1 MGPVGDLQ
9 HNRNIPARTT
19 SGIEPNYPWSPSLR
33 REGPGPPVRG
43 LFPCLGHGW
52 DRRRGRIRAVHE
64 VTITIRWRDVDNYG
78 HVNNAVYLT
87 YLEECR
93 DRLVESLF
101 GTEEAW
107 DFVLARVAIDYRN
120 QLTQADG
127 QVLVRC
133 GVAGHGT
140 SSVRT
145 WERITKLDG
154 TVAAESEAVIVPRD
168 PAGERS
174 RPLTDA
180 EQAILRAAT
189 EEPS

>member
-1 MGPVGDLQ
+1 M
-9 HNRNIPARTT
+9 
-19 SGIEPNYPWSPSLR
+19 
-33 REGPGPPVRG
+33 
-43 LFPCLGHGW
+43 
-52 DRRRGRIRAVHE
+52 HE

-93 DRLVESLF
+93 DRLVEFLF

-127 QVLVRC
+127 QVGCDAGSPARDLERADLGADREARRHRGRRVRGGDRSQGSC
-133 GVAGHGT
+133 
-140 SSVRT
+140 R
-145 WERITKLDG
+145 R
-154 TVAAESEAVIVPRD
+154 AE
-168 PAGERS
+168 S
-174 RPLTDA
+174 RPLTD
-180 EQAILRAAT
+180 EERAILRAAT

>member
-1 MGPVGDLQ
+1 
-9 HNRNIPARTT
+9 
-19 SGIEPNYPWSPSLR
+19 
-33 REGPGPPVRG
+33 
-43 LFPCLGHGW
+43 
-52 DRRRGRIRAVHE
+52 VHE

-127 QVLVRC
+127 QVRVRC

-174 RPLTDA
+174 RPLTYE
-180 EQAILRAAT
+180 EQAILQAAI
-189 EEPS
+189 EERS